1 MIFCSITSWGSAV
14 LMLYCAGD
22 YETYM
27 LASQPYMNWFMDIYH
42 SVYGGGVFCA
52 LVMIGLNY
60 FIVVGTNTAGSR
72 LAWSM
77 ARDKAFPFSEY
88 FATVNKRFGIPL
100 RAMIAILVIDLIIGL
115 IVLGSDYAFQAIISG
130 GGVTLMTGYTVPIIV
145 LLYRGRGV
153 LPPRP
158 NFDLGRWGYPI
169 NIISVCWSSLIIMM
183 YLFPMYVPVTEDI
196 SYMNWSILIVGAT
209 IIFPGIWW
217 VWKARHVYIK
227 EGNSV
232 LDDNV
237 VVIDGVAKPANE
249 VLKT

>member
-1 MIFCSITSWGSAV
+1 
-14 LMLYCAGD
+14 
-22 YETYM
+22 
-27 LASQPYMNWFMDIYH
+27 MDIYH
-42 SVYGGGVFCA
+42 STYGGGVFCA

-77 ARDKAFPFSEY
+77 ARDRAFPYSSY

-115 IVLGSDYAFQAIISG
+115 IVLGSDFAFQAIISG
-130 GGVTLMTGYTVPIIV
+130 GGVTLQVGYVTPIIIV
-145 LLYRGRGV
+145 LIRGRKI
-153 LPPRP
+153 LPARP
-158 NFDLGRWGYPI
+158 NFDLRKWGYPI
-169 NIISVCWSSLIIMM
+169 NIMSVCWSLTMIMM
-183 YLFPMYVPVTEDI
+183 FTFPMYVPVTVVNI

-217 VWKARHVYIK
+217 LWKARHVYIK

-232 LDDNV
+232 LEDHV
-237 VVIDGVAKPANE
+237 VVIEGVSKSAKE
-249 VLKT
+249 VFTPL

>member
-1 MIFCSITSWGSAV
+1 
-14 LMLYCAGD
+14 
-22 YETYM
+22 
-27 LASQPYMNWFMDIYH
+27 MDIYH

-52 LVMIGLNY
+52 LVMIGLNVCQSILCHCATLTGNKY

-77 ARDKAFPFSEY
+77 ARDKAFPYSSYFSK
-88 FATVNKRFGIPL
+88 VDKRFGIPL

-130 GGVTLMTGYTVPIIV
+130 GGVTLQVGYVTPIIIV
-145 LLYRGRGV
+145 LIRGRKI
-153 LPPRP
+153 LPAHP

-169 NIISVCWSSLIIMM
+169 NIASVCWSSLIIVMFS
-183 YLFPMYVPVTEDI
+183 FPMYVPVNVVNI

-209 IIFPGIWW
+209 IIFPGMWW

-227 EGNSV
+227 DGNST
-232 LDDNV
+232 LEDNI
-237 VVIDGVAKPANE
+237 VIVDGVAKPANE
-249 VLKT
+249 VLDIGKS